1 MPLIETRDLWK
12 TYVMGDEE
20 IHALKGVSISIER
33 GEYVAIMGPSGS
45 GKSTLMNLIGCLDTP
60 SKGTYLL
67 NDKEVSLMNDNELA
81 RIRNEEIGFVF
92 QTFNLLP
99 RATALHNV
107 ELPLVYAGM
116 GKKERLEQAKA
127 AIEKVE
133 LTHRMTHKPNEL
145 SGGQRQR
152 VAIARALVNNPSIL
166 LADEPTGNL
175 DSKTGVEIMALFA
188 RLHQGGNTIILVT
201 HEADIAAYA
210 HRVIAIRDGQVERDV
225 RQQAARARCSG
236 CTRSRFLLRHDAR
249 RGLEAA
255 IVRVGRVAP
264 RASIVAG
271 KELLVH
277 PRRHQYPSAGSLERH
292 RHDVVERNRPGS
304 DRG

>member
-1 MPLIETRDLWK
+1 MALIETRDLWK

-20 IHALKGVSISIER
+20 IHALRGVSIAIER

-60 SKGTYLL
+60 SKGSYLL
-67 NDKEVSLMNDNELA
+67 NEKEVESMNDDELA

-107 ELPLVYAGM
+107 ELPLVYAGVSS
-116 GKKERLEQAKA
+116 KVRQERARQAL
-127 AIEKVE
+127 EKVE
-133 LTHRMTHKPNEL
+133 LTTRASHRPNEL

-175 DSKTGVEIMALFA
+175 DSKTGTEIMGVFA
-188 RLHQGGNTIILVT
+188 RLHEGGNTIILVT
-201 HEADIAAYA
+201 HEPDIAGYA
-210 HRVIAIRDGQVERDV
+210 HRVISIRDGQVEK
-225 RQQAARARCSG
+225 
-236 CTRSRFLLRHDAR
+236 DAR
-249 RGLEAA
+249 RAA
-255 IVRVGRVAP
+255 
-264 RASIVAG
+264 
-271 KELLVH
+271 
-277 PRRHQYPSAGSLERH
+277 
-292 RHDVVERNRPGS
+292 
-304 DRG
+304 